1 MTGKGNKLKKVIY
14 EEKPQCGRCGA
25 GIVGVIPKRRDGKPL
40 CRECAFELEDIAYR
54 TMRGKIGFIEEKAP
68 PSPEELVRRKIIIG
82 LLGFIILMLLFR
94 IYTIAPMLQ
103 SPKPIRLGVK
113 ATDSLTD
120 KCIEQLWVLSRNLQ
134 DDNLPRILP
143 VCPSSSKQY
152 IVTNLE
158 DDTVI
163 SCPTPEEHGLTKL
176 SVSLSLPIPNALA
189 GDAQ

>member
-1 MTGKGNKLKKVIY
+1 LKKIVY

-40 CRECAFELEDIAYR
+40 CRECAFELEDMAYR
-54 TMRGKIGFIEEKAP
+54 TMRGKIGRVEEKVP
-68 PSPEELVRRKIIIG
+68 PSPEELTRRKVVIT
-82 LLGFIILMLLFR
+82 LLGVIILMLLFR

-103 SPKPIRLGVK
+103 PPKPIRLGVK
-113 ATDSLTD
+113 NTDSLTD

-134 DDNLPRILP
+134 DGNLPRILP

-152 IVTNLE
+152 IVTRLKG
-158 DDTVI
+158 DTVI
-163 SCPTPEEHGLTKL
+163 SCPTPEEHGLAKL
-176 SVSLSLPIPNALA
+176 SVSLNLPIPNALA